1 MAQTVRRHAEKVG
14 NVEKLLEAVKELL
27 RLLDG
32 NPCTQYSGEGEF
44 KHEHV
49 LFDNID
55 RDRIVKVRALVEA
68 AEQSVQADGAE
79 AAANGLVYKVEWV
92 DADTIRLTPRR

>member
-1 MAQTVRRHAEKVG
+1 M
-14 NVEKLLEAVKELL
+14 EKLLEAVKELL

-32 NPCTQYSGEGEF
+32 NLCTQYSGEGEF

-55 RDRIVKVRALVEA
+55 RDRIAKVRALVEA

-79 AAANGLVYKVEWV
+79 AAANGLIYKVEWV